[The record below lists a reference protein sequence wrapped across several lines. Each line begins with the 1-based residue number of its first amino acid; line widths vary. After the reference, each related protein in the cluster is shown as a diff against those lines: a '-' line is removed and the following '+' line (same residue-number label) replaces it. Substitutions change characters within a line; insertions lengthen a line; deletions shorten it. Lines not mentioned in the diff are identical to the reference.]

1 MNYKILFLGDV
12 CGESG
17 RRALGKGIKFLKEK
31 YQPDVIIVNGENA
44 AGGFGITPKI
54 VQDFLSLGIDCIT
67 LGDHTFDRREIIN
80 YLEKENHIIRP
91 LNYPPGTPGKG
102 VCILEKNNQRVII
115 INLIGRVF
123 MKPVDCP
130 FRRIDEELIKI
141 DNKNIIIVDF
151 HAEATAEKK
160 ALGYFLDGRVSA
172 VLGTHTHIPTADEQ
186 ILPKGTAYITDVGM
200 CGAHDSVLGMEIEDS
215 LKRLLYG
222 INYRLNP
229 ANNNLKVEGVI
240 IEINPTTYKVQ
251 KIERICEKNLE
262 LNPVSF

>member
-1 MNYKILFLGDV
+1 
-12 CGESG
+12 
-17 RRALGKGIKFLKEK
+17 
-31 YQPDVIIVNGENA
+31 
-44 AGGFGITPKI
+44 
-54 VQDFLSLGIDCIT
+54 
-67 LGDHTFDRREIIN
+67 
-80 YLEKENHIIRP
+80 
-91 LNYPPGTPGKG
+91 
-102 VCILEKNNQRVII
+102 
-115 INLIGRVF
+115 

>member
-1 MNYKILFLGDV
+1 MSYKILFLGDV

-17 RRALGKGIKFLKEK
+17 RKALVKGVKFLKK
-31 YQPDVIIVNGENA
+31 RYQPDVIIVNGENA
-44 AGGFGITPKI
+44 AGGFGITPQI
-54 VQDFLSLGIDCIT
+54 AQDFLSLGIDCIT
-67 LGDHTFDRREIIN
+67 LGDHAFDRKEIIN
-80 YLEKENHIIRP
+80 YLEKENRVIRP
-91 LNYPPGTPGKG
+91 LNYPPGAPGKG
-102 VCILEKNNQRVII
+102 LYILEKNNQLVVI

-141 DNKNIIIVDF
+141 NDKKIIVVDF

-160 ALGYFLDGRVSA
+160 AMGYFLDGRVSA

-200 CGAHDSVLGMEIEDS
+200 CGAHDSILGMEVEDS

-229 ANNNLKVEGVI
+229 ANSNLKVEGVI
-240 IEINPTTYKVQ
+240 IEIDSATYKAQ

-262 LNPVSF
+262 LNSVSS

>member
-17 RRALGKGIKFLKEK
+17 RKALVKGVKFLKERYK
-31 YQPDVIIVNGENA
+31 PDVIIVNGENA
-44 AGGFGITPKI
+44 AGGFGITPQI
-54 VQDFLSLGIDCIT
+54 VEDFLSLGIDCIT
-67 LGDHTFDRREIIN
+67 LGDHAFDRKEIIN
-80 YLEKENHIIRP
+80 YLEKENRIIRP
-91 LNYPPGTPGKG
+91 LNYPPEAPGKG
-102 VCILEKNNQRVII
+102 ICILEKNNQLVII

-123 MKPVDCP
+123 MKPLDCP

-141 DNKNIIIVDF
+141 NNKKIIIVDF

-160 ALGYFLDGRVSA
+160 AMGYFLDGKVSA

-200 CGAHDSVLGMEIEDS
+200 CGAHDSILGMEIEDS

-222 INYRLNP
+222 INYRLIP
-229 ANNNLKVEGVI
+229 ANTNLKVEGVI
-240 IEINPTTYKVQ
+240 VEIDSATYKA
-251 KIERICEKNLE
+251 KRIERICEKNLE
-262 LNPVSF
+262 LNSVSS